1 MKIIR
6 QTAIETNKAMPIYLR
21 LQHQLTK
28 CWNTS
33 CRAALGVLTLST
45 VLVLATASQGAEAD
59 EIHVAS
65 SGGFAAAYRALAP
78 GFEQKTGHKL
88 VAIWGPSMGQ
98 TPGAIP
104 LRLARGESIDVVIM
118 VGDALD
124 QLVANGRVEA
134 DHHALLALSKIGV
147 AVRSGAPQPDI
158 SSVDALRQALL
169 NARSIAYSDS
179 ASGEYL
185 SKVLFPRL
193 GVAAQIQDKSRMI
206 PAEPVG
212 QVVARGEAELGF
224 QQISELLPIPGITLV
239 GELPEAAQLVTPYAA
254 GIVQGTPEQQAAQD
268 LLAYLHSPEA
278 VSIIIKTG
286 LTPAP

>member
-1 MKIIR
+1 MESINYRTRTK
-6 QTAIETNKAMPIYLR
+6 ELIYLQR
-21 LQHQLTK
+21 KLSKVGVNLKAKVGWVAGWFTLVAGLA
-28 CWNTS
+28 CGAFSTN
-33 CRAALGVLTLST
+33 AA
-45 VLVLATASQGAEAD
+45 AD

-65 SGGFAAAYRALAP
+65 SGGFAAAYKALAP
-78 GFEQKTGHKL
+78 GFEQATGHKL

-104 LRLARGESIDVVIM
+104 LRLARGEAIDVVIM

-147 AVRSGAPQPDI
+147 AVRSGAPQPDV
-158 SSVDALRQALL
+158 SSVEALKQTLL

-193 GVAAQIQDKSRMI
+193 GVAAQIQDKSHMI

-212 QVVARGEAELGF
+212 KVVARGDAELGF
-224 QQISELLPIPGITLV
+224 QQISELLPIPGITVV
-239 GELPEAAQLVTPYAA
+239 GELPEAAQQVTPYAA
-254 GIVQGTPEQQAAQD
+254 GIVQGTREQQAAQD
-268 LLAYLHSPEA
+268 LLAYLHSPQA
-278 VSIIIKTG
+278 ANIIKSTG